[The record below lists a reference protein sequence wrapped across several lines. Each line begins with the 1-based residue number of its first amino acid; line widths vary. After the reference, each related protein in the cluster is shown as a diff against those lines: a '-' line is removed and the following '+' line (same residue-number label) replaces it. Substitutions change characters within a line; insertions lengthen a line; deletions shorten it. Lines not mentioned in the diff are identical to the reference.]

1 MMRRMFVLLA
11 MLAMFHATPASADSF
26 VLGSTYS
33 TVSYTLNAHNYTAG
47 GGSFDVSKLSGEDLP
62 WVYCVDLYHY
72 VSPNGTYSNTLVR
85 HDGVVNGSSVNS
97 AAEVAWLLDNY
108 AAGAAGNA
116 AKEAAL
122 QGLIWKAIY
131 GSNFTFHP
139 TSTQDDYYVPWLNA
153 GFGTGN
159 VSKYLWLT
167 PDSRCLNDSC
177 YAPDCKQGLVTYQS
191 VPDAGSTLL
200 LLSAGLMGLAAWRR
214 RHP

>member
-1 MMRRMFVLLA
+1 MRRMFVLLA

-26 VLGSTYS
+26 VLGSTYN

-47 GGSFDVSKLSGEDLP
+47 GGSFDVSKLNGEDLP

-72 VSPNGTYSNTLVR
+72 ISPNGTSSNTFVR
-85 HDGVVNGSSVNS
+85 HDGVVNGSTVNN
-97 AAEVAWLLDNY
+97 AAGVAWLLDTY
-108 AAGAAGNA
+108 AVGAAGNA
-116 AKEAAL
+116 AKETAL

-131 GSNFTFHP
+131 GGNFTFLSENSWY
-139 TSTQDDYYVPWLNA
+139 STWSQTNP
-153 GFGTGN
+153 GTGD
-159 VSKYLWLT
+159 VSKFVWLT

-200 LLSAGLMGLAAWRR
+200 LLSAGLIGLGAWRR
-214 RHP
+214 RSQ